1 MPSEEEFKLIYSLL
15 VAHSKAC
22 RGNDDFMDEKWDG
35 NEGESIKMS
44 TVSYNKQHQDT
55 VRKPSLYLLIKLCLE
70 TYIKAKQSSI
80 GGIF

>member
-1 MPSEEEFKLIYSLL
+1 
-15 VAHSKAC
+15 
-22 RGNDDFMDEKWDG
+22 MDEKCG
-35 NEGESIKMS
+35 NNEGESMKMS
-44 TVSYNKQHQDT
+44 TVSYKKKQQDT